1 MSNESIARENIR
13 RAKTRLARIYPSA
26 ELDKCIADVQEMMLL
41 PIELPMPEPVVDPT
55 LTYQPRCE
63 IIVSNLQVAKI
74 NLDVAQQR
82 INSLLNALNA
92 L

>member
-1 MSNESIARENIR
+1 MTDIQQAQENIR
-13 RAKTRLARIYPSA
+13 RAKTRLSRIYPSA
-26 ELDKCIADVQEMMLL
+26 ELDKCIADVQEVMLL

-55 LTYQPRCE
+55 LTYQRRCE

-74 NLDVAQQR
+74 NLDAAQQR
-82 INSLLNALNA
+82 INSLLNALNG